1 MALNLFDVIRYEGE
15 DTRNILAWRHPKTN
29 IKIGTTVI
37 VNPRQ
42 CAVLFS
48 NGRAVTTYDA
58 GKHKIEGYDI
68 QVVSGIKSFLSGSI
82 SSYSSFLWFVNM
94 YDLQPIGWGT
104 SSPIII
110 RDPESDIPVELKIHG
125 NFIPR
130 IVNLEAFILEFMPSH
145 PDVITAAIL
154 QNRFR
159 QTASGLI
166 SSAISQVIYNYKIP
180 IIDIEMHSFDIAV
193 GLSEI
198 LSSHFAKY
206 GISIEEFNIE
216 ALKVNQNSNGYRE
229 IFKFHKQILEAKSK
243 QASRDIEEY
252 TYQEERQFDILEEAA
267 KNNDST
273 GNLMG
278 TGMKIAMGFGLGAK
292 FGNLVDQIEDRNSFD
307 KNDNQHQTDLKGETG
322 LANFCSQCG
331 TAFLEGANFC
341 SNCGNER

>member
-29 IKIGTTVI
+29 IKIGATVI
-37 VNPRQ
+37 VNSGQR
-42 CAVLFS
+42 AVFFS
-48 NGRAVTTYDA
+48 NGRAVATYDA
-58 GKHKIEGYDI
+58 GKHKIEGNDI
-68 QVVSGIKSFLSGSI
+68 QVVSGIKNFLSGGIPSD
-82 SSYSSFLWFVNM
+82 SSFLWFINM

-104 SSPIII
+104 SSPIMV

-130 IVNLEAFILEFMPSH
+130 IVDLEAFILEFMPSH
-145 PDVITAAIL
+145 PDFITAAIL
-154 QNRFR
+154 QKRFR

-180 IIDIEMHSFDIAV
+180 IIDIEMHSFDIAN

-198 LSSHFAKY
+198 LSSHFDKY

-243 QASRDIEEY
+243 QAGRDIEEY
-252 TYQEERQFDILEEAA
+252 TYQEERQFDILEKVAQ
-267 KNNDST
+267 NNDSV

-278 TGMKIAMGFGLGAK
+278 AGMKIAMGLGLGTK
-292 FGNLVDQIEDRNSFD
+292 FNNLVDQIEDRNSFGKD
-307 KNDNQHQTDLKGETG
+307 VNQHQSDLKGETG

>member
-29 IKIGTTVI
+29 IKIGATVI
-37 VNPRQ
+37 VNPGQR
-42 CAVLFS
+42 AVFFS
-48 NGRAVTTYDA
+48 NGRAVATYDA
-58 GKHKIEGYDI
+58 GKHKIEGNDI
-68 QVVSGIKSFLSGSI
+68 QTASGIKNFLSGGI
-82 SSYSSFLWFVNM
+82 SSDSSFLWFVNT

-104 SSPIII
+104 SSPIMV

-130 IVNLEAFILEFMPSH
+130 IVDLEAFILEFMPSH
-145 PDVITAAIL
+145 PDLITATIL

-252 TYQEERQFDILEEAA
+252 TYQEERQFDILEKAA
-267 KNNDST
+267 QNNDSA
-273 GNLMG
+273 GNLIG
-278 TGMKIAMGFGLGAK
+278 AGMKIAMGLGLGAK
-292 FGNLVDQIEDRNSFD
+292 FSNLVDQIEDRNSFD
-307 KNDNQHQTDLKGETG
+307 KDVNQHQTDFKGETV
-322 LANFCSQCG
+322 LANFCNQCG
-331 TAFLEGANFC
+331 TAFLEGENFC
-341 SNCGNER
+341 TNCGHER